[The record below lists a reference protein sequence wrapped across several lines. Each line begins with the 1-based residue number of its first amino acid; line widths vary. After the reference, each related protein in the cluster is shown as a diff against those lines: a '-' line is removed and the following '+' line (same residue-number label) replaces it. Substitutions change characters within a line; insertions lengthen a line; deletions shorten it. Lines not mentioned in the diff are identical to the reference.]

1 MAAAG
6 NIKGENRLRTDPE
19 RGIMQADQNRREP
32 MFAFNHFNFNVLDLE
47 KSIAFYKEA
56 IGLSVVRE
64 KDSSDGSFKIVYLGD
79 GRTGFNLELTWMR
92 DRKEPYNL
100 GDEEFHLA
108 FKTDDYD
115 AFHKKHEEM
124 GCICY
129 ENPSMGIYFI
139 NDPDGY
145 WIEIVPVR

>member
-1 MAAAG
+1 M
-6 NIKGENRLRTDPE
+6 IE
-19 RGIMQADQNRREP
+19 
-32 MFAFNHFNFNVLDLE
+32 FNHFNFNVLDLE

-64 KDSSDGSFKIVYLGD
+64 KNASDGSYRIVFLGD
-79 GRTGFNLELTWMR
+79 GRTGFRLELTWMR

-108 FKTDDYD
+108 FVTDEYD
-115 AFHKKHEEM
+115 AFHKKHEEL

>member
-1 MAAAG
+1 M
-6 NIKGENRLRTDPE
+6 IE
-19 RGIMQADQNRREP
+19 
-32 MFAFNHFNFNVLDLE
+32 FNHFNFNVLDLD

-56 IGLSVVRE
+56 IGLEVVRE
-64 KDSSDGSFKIVYLGD
+64 KNASDGSYRIVYLGD
-79 GRTGFNLELTWMR
+79 NRTGFRLELTWLA
-92 DRKEPYNL
+92 DRTEPYNL

-108 FKTDDYD
+108 FVTDEYD

-145 WIEIVPVR
+145 WLEIVPVR